1 MRTRFESIQDQLQQ
15 SEQFHGTLSQM
26 WAQLQLIK
34 ESGRKYGS
42 VDGVYE
48 WDSVSSSHV
57 EEITKVQ
64 YHKKRP
70 SMMTDTY
77 PPLPVFFRFST
88 NNNVAFNTP

>member
-1 MRTRFESIQDQLQQ
+1 LRQKGLSITPEEERMRTQFESIQDQLQQ

-42 VDGVYE
+42 IGGVDE

-57 EEITKVQ
+57 EEITKVNTESP
-64 YHKKRP
+64 RGM
-70 SMMTDTY
+70 MMTDVLLFY
-77 PPLPVFFRFST
+77 
-88 NNNVAFNTP
+88 